1 MLVCQCRG
9 VSDRQIRRLV
19 REGAC
24 STRDVVRATGAGRDC
39 GGCRSDVKKVVE
51 LAVEQ
56 VASRDLQRTTIQ
68 SQYDTGT
75 NTLTRATRLLDETLS
90 FTQTIAIPVES

>member
-9 VSDRQIRRLV
+9 ITDRQIRRLV
-19 REGAC
+19 RDGAG
-24 STRDVVRATGAGRDC
+24 SVRDIARATGAGRDC

-56 VASRDLQRTTIQ
+56 VAQRDFQASIPTAQTATQ
-68 SQYDTGT
+68 
-75 NTLTRATRLLDETLS
+75 AVTRLQTTALLD
-90 FTQTIAIPVES
+90 

>member
-9 VSDRQIRRLV
+9 VTDRQIRRLV

-24 STRDVVRATGAGRDC
+24 STREVIRATGVGRDC
-39 GGCRSDVKKVVE
+39 GGCRSSVKKVVE

-56 VASRDLQRTTIQ
+56 LAQRDFQSTAIHTQARTN
-68 SQYDTGT
+68 SDT
-75 NTLTRATRLLDETLS
+75 N
-90 FTQTIAIPVES
+90 AIPTVDTITGR

>member
-9 VSDRQIRRLV
+9 ITDRQIRRLV
-19 REGAC
+19 RDGAG
-24 STRDVVRATGAGRDC
+24 SARDIARATGAGRDC

-56 VASRDLQRTTIQ
+56 VAQRDFQASMPRAQTA
-68 SQYDTGT
+68 
-75 NTLTRATRLLDETLS
+75 TRAVTRLQTTALLD
-90 FTQTIAIPVES
+90 